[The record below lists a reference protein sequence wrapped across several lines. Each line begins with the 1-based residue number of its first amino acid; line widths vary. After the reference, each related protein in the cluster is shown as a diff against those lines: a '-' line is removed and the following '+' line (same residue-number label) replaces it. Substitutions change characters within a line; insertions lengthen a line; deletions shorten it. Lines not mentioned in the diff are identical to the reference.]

1 MIFSAI
7 SSLVGCGTSLA
18 GWLVE
23 CGGSFGRSTI
33 PAICRSL
40 LCYSRSGSTEKLMS
54 ELKTRSLLDPRLLE
68 EVGDL
73 GILFF

>member
-18 GWLVE
+18 GWWVE

-40 LCYSRSGSTEKLMS
+40 LCYSRSGWTEKLMS
-54 ELKTRSLLDPRLLE
+54 ELKTRSLLEPRLFQ
-68 EVGDL
+68 EVGAR
-73 GILFF
+73 GIMFF